1 MPKEMKPAEK
11 PAKKHSGIPMSPESF
26 AEWQKAFKDMEDCF
40 ALLDKKGKDI

>member
-1 MPKEMKPAEK
+1 MKSHP
-11 PAKKHSGIPMSPESF
+11 GIPMSPESL